1 MLDNSSPP
9 SLDSP
14 QRPKNGKGLTEWS
27 QKKQKIFHAIKD
39 RDRGSRFVCCKWSV
53 GTKGRSG
60 SEELSGEQQRVAV
73 ALALSNDPSLI
84 LADKPTGNLNSGN
97 TATITELFLSL
108 TEKYGKTVIMA
119 SHDPKAVEQC
129 RKVYTMRDGSYL

>member
-1 MLDNSSPP
+1 
-9 SLDSP
+9 
-14 QRPKNGKGLTEWS
+14 
-27 QKKQKIFHAIKD
+27 
-39 RDRGSRFVCCKWSV
+39 
-53 GTKGRSG
+53 
-60 SEELSGEQQRVAV
+60 VAV

-84 LADKPTGNLNSGN
+84 LADNPTGNLNSGN